1 MMRTAPVLFAMLLLA
16 LCPPAFSADAPTP
29 LFDVPR
35 LAGITVDGDP
45 ADWKNNGY
53 RVELMLDK
61 DGRFQPLADLK
72 PEFRLAW
79 DERGLLVLATVQDAV
94 LLENADE
101 AALYDRNSVEVF
113 AAKGRGSKD
122 LYQLVISPGITPEF
136 PEVRVKVMDFR
147 KMEPKPELTYEKA
160 RTKTAN
166 GYTMEI
172 LMPWKNLDITP
183 AEGLETAF
191 QIFINDAD
199 APKGRFQAVWYPQ
212 TRTHENSNAM
222 HRIRLSKRASA
233 PERTR
238 IRGEYDDSAR
248 THLSIVGIGALAE
261 KQAVVKSGRKQVAE
275 VSLNRQGDYALAD
288 VYFPMTQPG
297 GANRPFEVRVDG
309 KAAASV
315 TLPDAEIAR
324 AQRIMFLPLQ
334 FKPPIFKGSYFPPVE
349 FANPRV
355 AEALIGSYRIET
367 AFYDASYNAVMMAE
381 EPGRYGA
388 VVDVYP
394 QEGRVIRRFLT
405 LYRAPDS
412 YDTFSWFF
420 MQPKGG
426 LEFPPSMGFDAEAL
440 SAQSEAIGRYERAML
455 VDDLKTD
462 QLTATLITGLH
473 ETQPSPAPLGV
484 AADYLAMDRQWWVG
498 LKQKLYPGA
507 PYYPYTVVCPY
518 QKEGEPARVLRD
530 GTPEEAG
537 MKPDAVQKI
546 DAVLQAWAEESKEP
560 FAVCLARH
568 GVVYM
573 HKAYG
578 ERFGQPMTVTTKS
591 WMASI
596 SKFLSGTLMMT
607 LVDQGLVNLEDPVDR
622 FLPAFRGI
630 DVKTPLTVR
639 SLYTH
644 TNGLQLSLQPPRMY
658 MDHWGD
664 DMNDLEEVLA
674 GYYPNLEVGTRHGYN
689 GVGYALGGKIIET
702 ISGEALP
709 QYFMHHLWGPLGCAN
724 TDAVDGSARTFSVPM
739 DIAKFG
745 QLWLNKGAYGNMR
758 FFSEQ
763 TYEKALP
770 TKLKPYVHFD
780 TEIEWGMGGVWM
792 PDAGLSKKTFG
803 HGAASAATLRIDPEN
818 DLVIVMT
825 RNTAGNAY
833 GKHHPLFIQAIVEN
847 MAGAP
852 AK

>member
-1 MMRTAPVLFAMLLLA
+1 MRLLSVVSAVSLAILCLSAFAET
-16 LCPPAFSADAPTP
+16 PTTP
-29 LFDVPR
+29 LYDVPA
-35 LAGITVDGDP
+35 LSGITVDGDP
-45 ADWKNNGY
+45 SDWKAAGF

-61 DGRFQPLADLK
+61 DGRFVPLADLK
-72 PEFRLAW
+72 PEFRLGW
-79 DERGLLVLATVQDAV
+79 DERGLLVLVTVQDDTLV
-94 LLENADE
+94 ENADE
-101 AALYDRNSVEVF
+101 SALYDRDSVEVF
-113 AAKGRGSKD
+113 AATKRGAKD
-122 LYQLVISPGITPEF
+122 LYQLVVSPGVTSEF
-136 PEVRVKVMDFR
+136 PEIRAKLSDFR
-147 KMEPKPELTYEKA
+147 KMEPKPELTYEAVRK
-160 RTKTAN
+160 RTAN
-166 GYTMEI
+166 GYTLEI
-172 LMPWKNLDITP
+172 LLPWKNLAITP
-183 AEGLETAF
+183 SVGLETGF

-222 HRIRLSKRASA
+222 HRIRLAKCASA
-233 PERTR
+233 PECTR
-238 IRGEYDDSAR
+238 VRGEYDDSAR
-248 THLSIVGIGALAE
+248 THLRVVSLGSNTGKSVT
-261 KQAVVKSGRKQVAE
+261 VKSGRDRVADA
-275 VSLNRQGDYALAD
+275 SLAGQGDFAVAD
-288 VYFPMTQPG
+288 IYFPMPQPG
-297 GANRPFEVRVDG
+297 DANKPFNVHVGG
-309 KAAASV
+309 KAAGSV
-315 TLPDAEIAR
+315 TLPDATITR
-324 AQRIMFLPLQ
+324 AQRIMFLPLK
-334 FKPPIFKGSYFPPVE
+334 FKPPVFKGSYFPLVDFE
-349 FANPRV
+349 NPRV
-355 AEALIGSYRIET
+355 AEALIGPYRIET
-367 AFYDASYNAVMMAE
+367 TFYDAKYNQVTTAE

-388 VVDVYP
+388 VVDVHP
-394 QEGRVIRRFLT
+394 REGRAIRRFVT
-405 LYRAPDS
+405 LYHAPDS
-412 YDTFSWFF
+412 YDTFAWFF

-426 LEFPPSMGFDAEAL
+426 LEFPPSMGFDEQAIE
-440 SAQSEAIGRYERAML
+440 AQSEAIGRYERAML
-455 VDDLKTD
+455 VDDLNTD
-462 QLTATLITGLH
+462 PLTATLITGLS
-473 ETQPSPAPLGV
+473 ETKPAPAPLGV
-484 AADYLAMDRQWWVG
+484 AEDFLAMDRQWWVG
-498 LKQKLYPGA
+498 LKQKVYPGA
-507 PYYPYTVVCPY
+507 PYYPYNVVCPY
-518 QKEGEPARVLRD
+518 QKEGEPAPVLRE

-537 MKPDAVQKI
+537 MKPDAVQQI
-546 DAVLQAWAEESKEP
+546 DSVLQQWAEESKEP

-578 ERFGQPMTVTTKS
+578 QRFGHPMTVTTKS

-607 LVDQGLVNLEDPVDR
+607 LVDQGLVNLEDPVDK

-630 DVKTPLTVR
+630 EVKTPLTVR
-639 SLYTH
+639 SLYIH
-644 TNGLQLSLQPPRMY
+644 TNGFQLGLQPPRMY

-689 GVGYALGGKIIET
+689 GVGYALGGKVIET

-709 QYFMHHLWGPLGCAN
+709 QYFMHHLWGPLGCTH

-770 TKLKPYVHFD
+770 TKIKPFVSFD
-780 TEIEWGMGGVWM
+780 TDLEWGMGCVWM

-825 RNTAGNAY
+825 RNTAGAAY
-833 GKHHPLFIQAIVEN
+833 GKYHPMFIKAIVDNLAEP
-847 MAGAP
+847 P

>member
-1 MMRTAPVLFAMLLLA
+1 MRMVSMVLALLLLA
-16 LCPPAFSADAPTP
+16 ACPVAFAASPPGA
-29 LFDVPR
+29 LYDVP
-35 LAGITVDGDP
+35 LLTGIAVDGDA
-45 ADWKNNGY
+45 ADWKDGGF

-61 DGRFQPLADLK
+61 DGRFQPHADIK

-79 DERGLLVLATVQDAV
+79 DDRGLLVLVTVQDDV

-101 AALYDRNSVEVF
+101 AALYDRDSVEVF
-113 AAKGRGSKD
+113 AAKERGSKD
-122 LYQLVISPGITPEF
+122 LYQLVISPGVTAEF
-136 PEVRVKVMDFR
+136 PDLRAKLMDFR
-147 KMEPKPELTYEKA
+147 KMEPKPELAYEAA
-160 RTKTAN
+160 RKKSGA
-166 GYTMEI
+166 GYTLEI
-172 LMPWKNLDITP
+172 LLPWKNLAITP
-183 AEGLETAF
+183 VAGLETGF

-199 APKGRFQAVWYPQ
+199 ATQGRFQAVWYPQ
-212 TRTHENSNAM
+212 TRTHENPDAM
-222 HRIRLSKRASA
+222 HRIRLAKRPSA

-238 IRGEYDDSAR
+238 VRGEYDDSAR
-248 THLSIVGIGALAE
+248 THLRIVSAGSNAD
-261 KQAVVKSGRKQVAE
+261 KPAVVKSGKQRVAE
-275 VSLNRQGDYALAD
+275 TSLLRQGDFALAD
-288 VYFPMTQPG
+288 VYFPMIQPG
-297 GANRPFEVRVDG
+297 GPNKPFDVRIDG
-309 KAAASV
+309 KTAASIA
-315 TLPDAEIAR
+315 LPDADIAR

-334 FKPPIFKGSYFPPVE
+334 FKPPVFKGSYFPQVDFE
-349 FANPRV
+349 NPRV
-355 AEALIGSYRIET
+355 AEALIGPYRIET
-367 AFYDASYNAVMMAE
+367 AFYDAAYTPVTLAM

-388 VVDVYP
+388 VVDVHP
-394 QEGRVIRRFLT
+394 AEGRVIRRFVT

-426 LEFPPSMGFDAEAL
+426 LEFPPSMGFDNQAL
-440 SAQSEAIGRYERAML
+440 AAQSQAIGRYERAML
-455 VDDLKTD
+455 VDDLGSD
-462 QLTATLITGLH
+462 PLTATLIAGLH
-473 ETQPSPAPLGV
+473 ETKSAPAPLGV
-484 AADYLAMDRQWWVG
+484 SADFLAMDRQWWVG

-507 PYYPYTVVCPY
+507 PYYPRAVVCPY
-518 QKEGEPARVLRD
+518 QKEGEPAPVLRE
-530 GTPEEAG
+530 GSPEEAG

-546 DAVLQAWAEESKEP
+546 DAVLQQWVEESKEP

-607 LVDQGLVNLEDPVDR
+607 LVDQGLVSLEDPIDK
-622 FLPAFRGI
+622 FIPAFRGI
-630 DVKTPLTVR
+630 DVETPLTVR
-639 SLYTH
+639 SLYVH
-644 TNGLQLSLQPPRMY
+644 TNGFQLGLQPPRMY

-674 GYYPNLEVGTRHGYN
+674 GYYPNLEVGTRLGYN
-689 GVGYALGGKIIET
+689 GVGYALGGKVIET

-709 QYFMHHLWGPLGCAN
+709 QYFMKHLWGPLGCTN
-724 TDAVDGSARTFSVPM
+724 TDAMDGSARTFSVPM

-770 TKLKPYVHFD
+770 AKIKPFVKFD
-780 TEIEWGMGGVWM
+780 TDIEWGMGCVWM

-825 RNTAGNAY
+825 RNTAGAAY
-833 GKHHPLFIQAIVEN
+833 GKYHPLFIKAIVEN